1 MHRLSPRDLW
11 LLALLTLSWG
21 INWPIMKIG
30 VSHFAPLTFRVLS
43 MVGGLIVLGIMV
55 RQQRQSFHVATR
67 HWPELILI
75 ALFNMTLWFMFSI
88 YGIKLLS
95 SGRAAIIGYTLPVWT
110 AIWGRVIY
118 GERLGPRLFGG
129 VLAAALGVLLL
140 LSSEARH
147 IAGRPLGALL
157 MLAAACIWAYG
168 THRMRRRRLPT
179 PLLVI
184 TFWSLV
190 ISLCAC
196 ALAAWVLERP
206 QWVRLPDTAEWGA
219 IGYNALVIFA
229 VSQLIWFHLV
239 SVLTPTASTLSVM
252 LIPVI
257 GLFSGMLILGEQPA
271 WQDWVALVSIL
282 LAIALALLPSRAART

>member
-157 MLAAACIWAYG
+157 MLAAACIWAS
-168 THRMRRRRLPT
+168 TSCCVRA
-179 PLLVI
+179 I
-184 TFWSLV
+184 T
-190 ISLCAC
+190 
-196 ALAAWVLERP
+196 
-206 QWVRLPDTAEWGA
+206 
-219 IGYNALVIFA
+219 
-229 VSQLIWFHLV
+229 
-239 SVLTPTASTLSVM
+239 
-252 LIPVI
+252 
-257 GLFSGMLILGEQPA
+257 
-271 WQDWVALVSIL
+271 
-282 LAIALALLPSRAART
+282 